1 MYVKVRD
8 NTGEL
13 WVGFGPGDLRLGA
26 GYKEKEAEEVTV
38 PTARNKS
45 APLPVRTTCCTK
57 TTVTPTVKPHTCQTL
72 LALIVNARMINK
84 TVSRVLLCG
93 V

>member
-8 NTGEL
+8 NTSEL
-13 WVGFGPGDLRLGA
+13 WVGYGLRDLKLGA

-45 APLPVRTTCCTK
+45 APLPVSTCCTK
-57 TTVTPTVKPHTCQTL
+57 STAPPTVKPHTCQTL